1 MRLFFGVVIGFF
13 RREIA
18 DLTRQRM
25 LVLLTI
31 LGPFLI
37 LMAFGA
43 GYRDERLVL
52 RTTFVGPDDES
63 YRNLLRENADRFSEF
78 IDSQGYTTDLFAARD
93 SLEEDRIDAIV
104 VFPVDPVGDILG
116 GNRSEVTVI
125 HDELNPL
132 QQVAVGF
139 AVRIATDEVNQAVV
153 EQILAQAQTRAEP
166 YRETLRM
173 IGERRSTL
181 LDASAGDDEEDDQ
194 ALEELAAGVN
204 RLRDQTAALDVFWT
218 QYGDEQDRTE
228 LTRFRDE
235 LDVTAEELER
245 LQGGSG
251 ELSDADRQRLDAQL
265 ARLDEAATLV
275 GEVDPAVLARPFF
288 ARTETLSDVEV
299 DETDFFGAA
308 AVALLLQHLAMSLG
322 ALTFVRDRAMGLFEL
337 IRVGPAGPTE
347 TLTGKLLAFFVVG
360 SVVAAALLAAIHYL
374 LRVPVEGDPAWLA
387 GIAALLL
394 LSSIGIGFVLSL
406 LAKSDT
412 QAVQYAMLVLL
423 ASLFFSGFFIDH
435 ERFRTL
441 VSGAARFLPVTSAI
455 SGFQDVMLR
464 GQPPQV
470 IDIAV
475 LAGLAVGSAIAS
487 WLLLRRELRTT

>member
-1 MRLFFGVVIGFF
+1 MRLFLGVVVGFF
-13 RREIA
+13 RREIS
-18 DLTRQRM
+18 DVTRQRM

-52 RTTFVGPDDES
+52 RTMFVGPDDES
-63 YRNLLRENADRFSEF
+63 YRTLLRENADRFSEF
-78 IDSQGYTTDLFAARD
+78 IDSQGYTTDLFAARE
-93 SLEEDRIDAIV
+93 SLAENRIDAIV
-104 VFPVDPVGDILG
+104 VFPVDPVGDILEG
-116 GNRSEVTVI
+116 FRSEVTVI

-153 EQILAQAQTRAEP
+153 EQILSQAQTRAEP

-173 IGERRSTL
+173 ISERRAVL
-181 LDASAGDDEEDDQ
+181 LEGAPGEDDE
-194 ALEELAAGVN
+194 ALDEVAAGVN
-204 RLRDQTAALDVFWT
+204 RLQEQTEALDVFSA
-218 QYGDEQDRTE
+218 QYGDEQDRE
-228 LTRFRDE
+228 GLTRFRSE

-245 LQGGSG
+245 LQRASD
-251 ELSDADRQRLDAQL
+251 ELSEADRQRLDTQL

-275 GEVDPAVLARPFF
+275 GQVDPAVLARPFYSN
-288 ARTETLSDVEV
+288 TETLSDVEI

-337 IRVGPAGPTE
+337 IRVGPAGATE

-360 SVVAAALLAAIHYL
+360 AVVAAALLAAIHYL
-374 LRVPVEGDPAWLA
+374 LGVPMEGDVRWLV

-394 LSSIGIGFVLSL
+394 LASIGIGFVLSL

-464 GQPPQV
+464 GQEPQV
-470 IDIAV
+470 IDVAILAALAAGSSV
-475 LAGLAVGSAIAS
+475 LA